1 MRRIDFLM
9 AIEVAISTIKKRW
22 IIPYGSGSV
31 TIVLRIWCGGRGAGV
46 CKGHFWLVNGFLW
59 HNICDVIDITQCSL
73 GLFTKGR
80 TQESALLDEWV
91 WWVHSRAFGYVGVE

>member
-1 MRRIDFLM
+1 MIQGVLLHLLGPT
-9 AIEVAISTIKKRW
+9 ACLPASPNSYLS
-22 IIPYGSGSV
+22 IIW
-31 TIVLRIWCGGRGAGV
+31 IVLSIFCCERGDGV

-59 HNICDVIDITQCSL
+59 HNICDVIDITQRSL

-91 WWVHSRAFGYVGVE
+91 WWVHSRAFGCGGVE